1 MKTSASRT
9 TPPRKAGSWGA
20 RSRIS
25 RTSSVSSRQKW
36 ARIAPSQP
44 QGASRNSV
52 SICRM
57 SRSMRRRR
65 AAPRLEP
72 RRRGQE
78 LQTERAR
85 QRGIERHGPAFQ
97 RARIEQVV
105 RHARRNEVDIPGTQ
119 LHLLQVPAPAPP
131 RRHQQQ
137 HEEGRDRGPGWRLN
151 VRAGNAP
158 DEQGHA
164 LGANGLQRE
173 DPRWG
178 WNRFGA
184 HAARLPRMKCP
195 ECKKPMAERSFGA
208 KSGGRVQLDVCQ
220 GCGGL
225 WFDTNESLQL
235 SAGGTLLLFRA
246 VYGEREAYHPR
257 RDGPMSCPRC
267 DEKLVLVHDLAHSNR
282 FQSWRCGQGHGH
294 FITFFQFLR
303 EKGLVRAL
311 HPKELTELRKH
322 VDTLL
327 CSDCGEPIRLA
338 NRSSCA
344 RCHAPLSLMDPECVE
359 TTIRDA

>member
-1 MKTSASRT
+1 
-9 TPPRKAGSWGA
+9 
-20 RSRIS
+20 
-25 RTSSVSSRQKW
+25 
-36 ARIAPSQP
+36 
-44 QGASRNSV
+44 
-52 SICRM
+52 
-57 SRSMRRRR
+57 
-65 AAPRLEP
+65 
-72 RRRGQE
+72 
-78 LQTERAR
+78 
-85 QRGIERHGPAFQ
+85 
-97 RARIEQVV
+97 
-105 RHARRNEVDIPGTQ
+105 
-119 LHLLQVPAPAPP
+119 
-131 RRHQQQ
+131 
-137 HEEGRDRGPGWRLN
+137 
-151 VRAGNAP
+151 
-158 DEQGHA
+158 
-164 LGANGLQRE
+164 
-173 DPRWG
+173 
-178 WNRFGA
+178 
-184 HAARLPRMKCP
+184 
-195 ECKKPMAERSFGA
+195 MAERSFGA

-359 TTIRDA
+359 TTIRDAQEAAGSRRDVAPHVAAQLVMTNLGMKYFRPTGAIAAPVGILPAEASSSEGRDLVSTGGWDIVTGVIDLLGDILSLH